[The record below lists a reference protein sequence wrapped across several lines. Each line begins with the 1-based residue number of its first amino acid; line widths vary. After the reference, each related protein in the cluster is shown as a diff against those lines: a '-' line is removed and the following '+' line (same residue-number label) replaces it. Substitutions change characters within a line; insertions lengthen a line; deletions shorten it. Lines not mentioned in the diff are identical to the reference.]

1 MARSQE
7 RVVKMLKLKRKPLLR
22 QEEVQETKKS
32 PKKSGSKNNL
42 PPDEYKD
49 EFEPLEMSVDEN
61 RKFIL
66 SVKREPELGL
76 PCADVRQYMTT
87 EKYTGF
93 TKKGINFP
101 IELIPEL
108 IEELQHL
115 YEKCEEKGLF
125 D

>member
-7 RVVKMLKLKRKPLLR
+7 RVVKMLKLKRKPLLK

-32 PKKSGSKNNL
+32 PKKSGSKNTL

-49 EFEPLEMSVDEN
+49 EFEPLEMPVDEN

>member
-1 MARSQE
+1 M
-7 RVVKMLKLKRKPLLR
+7 K
-22 QEEVQETKKS
+22 QEEVVETPKSKKT
-32 PKKSGSKNNL
+32 GKNSL
-42 PPDEYKD
+42 PSDEYKD
-49 EFEPLEMSVDEN
+49 EFEPLEMPVDEN

-66 SVKREPELGL
+66 SVKREPDLGL